1 MSIAFSEELIWILT
15 AVTMYDLRGAWR
27 LQDDSITLVARDGA
41 RAHDTKID
49 RQKPCQPTRWT
60 ALQHC
65 SVTFLV

>member
-1 MSIAFSEELIWILT
+1 
-15 AVTMYDLRGAWR
+15 MYDLRGAWR